1 MLVTSMP
8 ATQEIPMNRFAI
20 LGLAAAITFAF
31 AACSESR
38 PAANAT
44 PPTPGSYQ
52 TGGGLSPFY
61 AEEVHD
67 GRLHVFGS
75 KKSWE
80 DFQKTKEMNPLASK
94 RLIGK
99 GPLVGA
105 GPQRMTMI
113 VETTK
118 DEPAKDKRILKT
130 VAERYNLSL

>member
-1 MLVTSMP
+1 
-8 ATQEIPMNRFAI
+8 MNRFAI
-20 LGLAAAITFAF
+20 LGF
-31 AACSESR
+31 AAVLALTTGCGGETR
-38 PAANAT
+38 AANAT

-52 TGGGLSPFY
+52 VGGNGFTLFY

-67 GRLHVFGS
+67 GRLNVFGS
-75 KKSWE
+75 KKTWE
-80 DFQKTKEMNPLASK
+80 EFQKTKEMNPLASK

-99 GPLVGA
+99 GPVVGA
-105 GPQRMTMI
+105 GPQRMTII

>member
-1 MLVTSMP
+1 MHGATMP
-8 ATQEIPMNRFAI
+8 RSQETPMNRFAI
-20 LGLAAAITFAF
+20 LGFAAAIAIATG
-31 AACSESR
+31 CSESR
-38 PAANAT
+38 PTASAT

-75 KKSWE
+75 KKTWE
-80 DFQKTKEMNPLASK
+80 EFQKTKEMNPLTSK
-94 RLIGK
+94 RMIGK
-99 GPLVGA
+99 GPLIGT
-105 GPQRMTMI
+105 GPQRMTII

>member
-1 MLVTSMP
+1 
-8 ATQEIPMNRFAI
+8 MNRFAI
-20 LGLAAAITFAF
+20 LGF
-31 AACSESR
+31 AAVITLATGCGESR

-44 PPTPGSYQ
+44 PPSPGSYQ

-75 KKSWE
+75 KKTWE
-80 DFQKTKEMNPLASK
+80 EFQKTKEMNPLASK

-99 GPLVGA
+99 GPVVGV
-105 GPQRMTMI
+105 GPQRMTII

-118 DEPAKDKRILKT
+118 DEPAKDKRILRT
-130 VAERYNLSL
+130 VAERYNLTL